1 MSVRRILRWASILLL
16 FVASTAGAGTITL
29 SGFLNDPASAF
40 LVGPGV
46 SPDPPLFGDDF
57 EIANNTALHP
67 ISVPVAGLVT
77 FTSLGFAAG
86 GVDPYFTLFSGIGS
100 GATFVGSNFTEAFST
115 GGDFSLTFSLAAG
128 NYTVAMGAFA
138 NLSFAENLGVG
149 SLGDGF
155 IGLGQP
161 DFLGNYYY
169 ELEVVTPDAAAPEP
183 SSLALLALTG
193 IVFLGSR
200 VLNRN

>member
-1 MSVRRILRWASILLL
+1 
-16 FVASTAGAGTITL
+16 
-29 SGFLNDPASAF
+29 
-40 LVGPGV
+40 
-46 SPDPPLFGDDF
+46 
-57 EIANNTALHP
+57 
-67 ISVPVAGLVT
+67 
-77 FTSLGFAAG
+77 
-86 GVDPYFTLFSGIGS
+86 
-100 GATFVGSNFTEAFST
+100 
-115 GGDFSLTFSLAAG
+115 
-128 NYTVAMGAFA
+128 MGAYA